1 MVVELALTIII
12 IIIIFTEFI
21 KYILVKYFSNDSEP
35 MQNEFK
41 KYNINNPTDITENT
55 LFKRGINTGY
65 TLRYW

>member
-12 IIIIFTEFI
+12 IIVIFTEFI
-21 KYILVKYFSNDSEP
+21 KYILVKYFSNEP
-35 MQNEFK
+35 MQNGFK

-55 LFKRGINTGY
+55 LFKRDINPGY

>member
-12 IIIIFTEFI
+12 IIVIFTEFI
-21 KYILVKYFSNDSEP
+21 KYILVKYFSNGEP
-35 MQNEFK
+35 MQDGFK

-55 LFKRGINTGY
+55 LFKRDINPGY